1 MATNNPDGSESEG
14 PPALASR
21 RKRRFLVAGTASLL
35 LAAGVAVYLVFF
47 RGFHGSPSVSA
58 APRDPRLDYAGP
70 FLNVDPAV
78 RYVSDDRCADCHSDI
93 ARSFADHPMGRSLL
107 PMANAPSLPEDK
119 GHNLP
124 FDALGMKFSIMREGN
139 RVWQRG
145 VRLDSTG
152 HPAAEVQWHV
162 DYVIGSGTRGHS
174 YLTDREG
181 YLFQTPV
188 SWFSQKEKWDLSP
201 GFMEDRMAGRPVLPE
216 CLYCHA
222 NRVNCV
228 EGSMNRYREPV
239 FDGHAIGCQRCHGP
253 GELHVA
259 GREKREPVAAGLDP
273 TIVNPRHLE
282 HSLSAAVCEQCHLV
296 GKQRIIKR
304 GRGLDDFR
312 PGLPLDP
319 FWAVFVRA
327 PQAGGGDK
335 AVGQVEQMYQ
345 SRCFQVSD
353 GAEKLGCTSCHDPH
367 VRVSPS
373 QRIAHYRSRC
383 LQCHEQK
390 GCSLPVADRLRRT
403 KEDSCIDCHMPRYD
417 APDIAHTASTNHR
430 IPRAGT
436 AARPTNPQAGFG
448 NGFPV
453 LSFYS
458 DRHGTDEGEND
469 RDLAVVLVK
478 MALHGNLPDP
488 RILSRVLPL
497 LDTATE
503 RDPND
508 YAAGE
513 ARGYDLGLQR
523 RWAES
528 LAAFEAVLARAPDRE
543 DSLVGAVTA
552 VERLKKT
559 DLALS
564 YWRRIIQVNPWAP
577 EYRRGIAMLLVENK
591 AWDEARPECEAWIR
605 LDPTNA
611 EARSLRVI
619 CLLAADDKE
628 EARAEFARVEALAP
642 PNLLELKARFSKKLK

>member
-1 MATNNPDGSESEG
+1 
-14 PPALASR
+14 
-21 RKRRFLVAGTASLL
+21 
-35 LAAGVAVYLVFF
+35 
-47 RGFHGSPSVSA
+47 
-58 APRDPRLDYAGP
+58 
-70 FLNVDPAV
+70 
-78 RYVSDDRCADCHSDI
+78 
-93 ARSFADHPMGRSLL
+93 
-107 PMANAPSLPEDK
+107 
-119 GHNLP
+119 
-124 FDALGMKFSIMREGN
+124 
-139 RVWQRG
+139 
-145 VRLDSTG
+145 
-152 HPAAEVQWHV
+152 
-162 DYVIGSGTRGHS
+162 
-174 YLTDREG
+174 
-181 YLFQTPV
+181 
-188 SWFSQKEKWDLSP
+188 
-201 GFMEDRMAGRPVLPE
+201 
-216 CLYCHA
+216 
-222 NRVNCV
+222 
-228 EGSMNRYREPV
+228 
-239 FDGHAIGCQRCHGP
+239 
-253 GELHVA
+253 
-259 GREKREPVAAGLDP
+259 
-273 TIVNPRHLE
+273 
-282 HSLSAAVCEQCHLV
+282 
-296 GKQRIIKR
+296 
-304 GRGLDDFR
+304 
-312 PGLPLDP
+312 
-319 FWAVFVRA
+319 
-327 PQAGGGDK
+327 
-335 AVGQVEQMYQ
+335 
-345 SRCFQVSD
+345 
-353 GAEKLGCTSCHDPH
+353 
-367 VRVSPS
+367 
-373 QRIAHYRSRC
+373 
-383 LQCHEQK
+383 
-390 GCSLPVADRLRRT
+390 VADRLRRT

-430 IPRAGT
+430 IPRDGK
-436 AARPTNPQAGFG
+436 AAMPTNPQAGFG